1 MPICNI
7 DLVRM
12 NRFNGGLSLRQQLPD
27 GPQIG
32 HLSKSRHYRFK
43 LFHPGQVNAVP
54 ERP

>member
-1 MPICNI
+1 VEK
-7 DLVRM
+7 VR
-12 NRFNGGLSLRQQLPD
+12 RQARPLRQQLPD

-32 HLSKSRHYRFK
+32 HLSKSSHYRFK